1 MSRDYDLPR
10 DKYDTASAETLVSLG
25 WEKVL
30 PVMPDILEWLQDI
43 NWPVALIFRPFLIDV
58 GAPLAPFIKA
68 VLATDDNVWKYGI
81 LVNVVTQS
89 PELAAELRSDLE
101 RLCSNPSA
109 GEQLE
114 GVSELAQEI
123 LAS

>member
-1 MSRDYDLPR
+1 MSRDFDLPR

-25 WEKVL
+25 WERIV
-30 PVMPDILEWLQDI
+30 PVIPNILEWLQDI
-43 NWPVALIFRPFLIDV
+43 NWPVAVVFRPFLIAV

-81 LVNVVTQS
+81 LASVVSQA
-89 PELAAELRSDLE
+89 PELAAELRLDLE
-101 RLCSNPSA
+101 RLCSNPSD
-109 GEQLE
+109 GERLE

>member
-1 MSRDYDLPR
+1 MNRDFGLPR
-10 DKYDTASAETLVSLG
+10 DKYDTASAEKLVSLG

-43 NWPVALIFRPFLIDV
+43 NWPVAAVFRPFLIDV

-81 LVNVVTQS
+81 LVSVVGQS

-101 RLCSNPSA
+101 RLRSTPSA
-109 GEQLE
+109 GEKLE